1 MYHLTRLVLLL
12 MCWLLLKEK
21 EVVIISDYCRGSQCI
36 FSLMVVAVHD
46 TLGHDVVLSYIVLC
60 MGGSKK
66 QSVLTVA
73 RMLLYEKLLSSVVL
87 PDCCFSFIF
96 GWEKGS
102 GEQPACTIVVQ

>member
-1 MYHLTRLVLLL
+1 M
-12 MCWLLLKEK
+12 
-21 EVVIISDYCRGSQCI
+21 VIISDYYRGSQCI

-73 RMLLYEKLLSSVVL
+73 RMLYEKLLSIVL
-87 PDCCFSFIF
+87 CCQTAVFPLYSDGNKGLVNSMHVPLLFSDL
-96 GWEKGS
+96 
-102 GEQPACTIVVQ
+102 